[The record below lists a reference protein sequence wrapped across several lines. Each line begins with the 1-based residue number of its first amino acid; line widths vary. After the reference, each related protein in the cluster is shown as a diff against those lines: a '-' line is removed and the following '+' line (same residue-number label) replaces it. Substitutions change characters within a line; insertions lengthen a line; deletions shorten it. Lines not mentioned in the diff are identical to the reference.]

1 MSNTPSD
8 LLYAETHEWLRVDGN
23 GIGYIGISDFAQEQL
38 GDIVYVELPD
48 VGIDIVQGEE
58 VAVVESVKAASDI
71 YSPVS
76 GTVVEI
82 NEALN
87 DNPEIV
93 NEDVYGRGWFFAVEM
108 FDRDATDHLL
118 SPDDYDAVCDA
129 EQGD

>member
-8 LLYAETHEWLRVDGN
+8 LLYAETHEWLRVDEN

-48 VGIDIVQGEE
+48 VGTDIVQGEE
-58 VAVVESVKAASDI
+58 AAVVESVKAASDI

-108 FDRDATDHLL
+108 FDPDATDHLL
-118 SPDDYDAVCDA
+118 SPDDYDAVCDG